1 MKSLFLITGLMVTGS
16 IFVMPLCAQAE
27 EVTATTLLRKGTVLT
42 DADVLIKTNADE
54 DQALIRTNYI
64 GLELKRTVYAGHKI
78 SRTHVGPPIL
88 VKRNGPVT
96 MVYRYG
102 TMKLTAKGRALSA
115 GSIGESVTIV
125 NIGSRK
131 KVYGIVSGPELVEIS
146 Q

>member
-1 MKSLFLITGLMVTGS
+1 MKTLFLCAGLMVAGGVFMT
-16 IFVMPLCAQAE
+16 PLCAQAE

-42 DADVLIKTNADE
+42 DADVLIETAADE
-54 DQALIRTNYI
+54 DLALIRTNYV
-64 GLELKRTVYAGHKI
+64 GLELKRTIYAGHKI

-115 GSIGESVTIV
+115 GAIGDNVTIM
-125 NIGSRK
+125 NTGSRK